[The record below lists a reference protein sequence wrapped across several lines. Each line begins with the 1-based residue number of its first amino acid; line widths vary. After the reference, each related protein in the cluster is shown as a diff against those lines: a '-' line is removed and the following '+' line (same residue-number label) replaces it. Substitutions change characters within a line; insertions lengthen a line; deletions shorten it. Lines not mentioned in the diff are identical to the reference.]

1 MQLFPHSQNR
11 FIFITLVFQT
21 RDKIQPMKSY
31 PSIFNDVI
39 GPVMR
44 GPSSSHC
51 AASLRIGRICR
62 DLMDGDIKEVYIE
75 FDPNG
80 SLATTHKGQGSDMGL
95 FGGFMGW
102 EADEERLPDYLRAIE
117 EAGLQI
123 KIDIH
128 PIGATHPNTYKVT
141 LKNTKETRTV
151 TAISTGG
158 GMIEIIE
165 IDGAPVSM
173 AGDFYQTLIYG
184 TPSKKLVD
192 YIERSFSCDEIR
204 LHKGTVSFIEIKS
217 NQFIPD
223 SLYKAL
229 LEMGEVQ
236 FIKKLHPVLP
246 IMSRKNLSVPF
257 ITCEEMLEY
266 NRDKN
271 LDLWE
276 LAVAYES
283 LRGHISEQEVF
294 EKMRD
299 ILKIMQHAIDLG
311 LKGTKYADRI
321 LGAQSLGFQERM
333 KEKKLVEGDILNRVI
348 LYTSAM
354 MEVKSSMGVVVA
366 APTAGSCGALPGA
379 IIGIGRALELSEDE
393 MVKAMLAAGIT
404 GVFIAAH
411 ATFAAEVGGCM
422 AECGSGSGMAAAG
435 IIGLKKGTLAQ
446 ALAAASMALQS
457 SLGMICDMIADRVE
471 APCLNRNVMAAT
483 NAISCANMALSD
495 YDHLIPLDEVIETM
509 KRVGDALPNTH
520 RCTGLGG
527 LAITKTAK
535 KIEAQ
540 LAKGEIEQRK
550 TFFKVC

>member
-1 MQLFPHSQNR
+1 MR
-11 FIFITLVFQT
+11 G
-21 RDKIQPMKSY
+21 Y

-51 AASLRIGRICR
+51 AASLRIGRMCR
-62 DLMDGDIKEVYIE
+62 DLMDGHIKEVCIE

-95 FGGFMGW
+95 FGGFLGW
-102 EADEERLPDYLRAIE
+102 EADEERLPDYLKAIE
-117 EAGLQI
+117 EAGIQI

-128 PIGATHPNTYKVT
+128 PIGATHPNTYKIT
-141 LKNTKETRTV
+141 LKNNVETRTV

-158 GMIEIIE
+158 GMIEVVE
-165 IDGAPVSM
+165 IDGAKVSM
-173 AGDFYQTLIYG
+173 AGDFYQTLVYVKSP
-184 TPSKKLVD
+184 TNLVEH
-192 YIERSFSCDEIR
+192 IERSFSYDEIAIR
-204 LHKGTVSFIEIKS
+204 EGVSYFFEIKS
-217 NQFIPD
+217 NRFIPAE
-223 SLYKAL
+223 LEAAL
-229 LEMGEVQ
+229 LEMDQVLC
-236 FIKKLHPVLP
+236 IKKIHPVLP
-246 IMSRKNLSVPF
+246 IMARKNLTVPF
-257 ITCEEMLEY
+257 ITCNEMLEY
-266 NRDKN
+266 NADKN
-271 LDLWE
+271 LVLWE

-283 LRGHISEQEVF
+283 IRGNISKEEVF
-294 EKMRD
+294 EKMSS
-299 ILKIMQHAIDLG
+299 ILGIMQNAIDIG

-321 LGAQSLGFQERM
+321 LGPQSLAYQERI
-333 KEKKLVEGDILNRVI
+333 KDKKLVEGDILNQVI
-348 LYTSAM
+348 LYTSVM

-379 IIGIGRALELSEDE
+379 VIGVGRTLELSEDE
-393 MVKAMLAAGIT
+393 MVKAMLAAGII

-422 AECGSGSGMAAAG
+422 AECGSGSGMAAAA
-435 IIGLKKGTLAQ
+435 IVGLKKGTLNQ
-446 ALAAASMALQS
+446 SLSAASMALQS

-495 YDHLIPLDEVIETM
+495 YDHLIPLDEVVETM

-535 KIEAQ
+535 EIEAK
-540 LAKGEIEQRK
+540 LAKGEINKSK

>member
-1 MQLFPHSQNR
+1 MCL
-11 FIFITLVFQT
+11 
-21 RDKIQPMKSY
+21 
-31 PSIFNDVI
+31 
-39 GPVMR
+39 
-44 GPSSSHC
+44 
-51 AASLRIGRICR
+51 

-95 FGGFMGW
+95 FGGFLGW
-102 EADEERLPDYLRAIE
+102 EADEERLPNYLQAIE
-117 EAGLQI
+117 EAGIQI

-128 PIGATHPNTYKVT
+128 PIGATHPNTYKIT
-141 LKNTKETRTV
+141 LTNDNETRTV

-165 IDGAPVSM
+165 IDGAVVSM
-173 AGDFYQTLIYG
+173 AGDFYQTLIYVES
-184 TPSKKLVD
+184 PEKLVE
-192 YIERSFSCDEIR
+192 YIEESFACDEIAFR
-204 LHKGTVSFIEIKS
+204 QGIVSFIEIKS

-223 SLYKAL
+223 TQEKEL
-229 LEMGEVQ
+229 LEMEEVL
-236 FIKKLHPVLP
+236 FIKKIHPVLP
-246 IMSRKNLSVPF
+246 IMARKDLTVPF
-257 ITCEEMLEY
+257 ITCDEMLEY
-266 NRDKN
+266 NRGKN
-271 LDLWE
+271 LELWE
-276 LAVAYES
+276 LAVDYES
-283 LRGHISEQEVF
+283 IRGNISEQEVF

-299 ILKIMQHAIDLG
+299 ILRIMQNAIDLG
-311 LKGTKYADRI
+311 LQGTKYADRI
-321 LGAQSLGFQERM
+321 LGPQSLTFQEKM
-333 KEKKLVEGDILNRVI
+333 DGKKLVEGDILNQVI
-348 LYTSAM
+348 LNTSAM

-379 IIGIGRALELSEDE
+379 IIGIGRTLKLSEDE
-393 MVKAMLAAGIT
+393 MVKALLAAGII

-435 IIGLKKGTLAQ
+435 IVGLKKGTLNQ
-446 ALAAASMALQS
+446 ALGAASMALQS

-495 YDHLIPLDEVIETM
+495 YNHLIPLDEVVETM

-535 KIEAQ
+535 EIEAK
-540 LAKGEIEQRK
+540 LAKGEIDKNK

>member
-1 MQLFPHSQNR
+1 
-11 FIFITLVFQT
+11 
-21 RDKIQPMKSY
+21 MKSY

-51 AASLRIGRICR
+51 AASLRIGRMCR
-62 DLMDGDIKEVYIE
+62 DLMDGDIEEVYIE

-102 EADEERLPDYLRAIE
+102 EADEERLPNYLQAIE
-117 EAGLQI
+117 EAGIQI

-128 PIGATHPNTYKVT
+128 PIGATHPNTYKIS
-141 LKNTKETRTV
+141 LKNKKETRII

-173 AGDFYQTLIYG
+173 AGDFCQTLIYVKSPAKLMRHIQTSFTCDDMGLREG
-184 TPSKKLVD
+184 TS
-192 YIERSFSCDEIR
+192 
-204 LHKGTVSFIEIKS
+204 TFIEIKS
-217 NQFIPD
+217 NQFIPAD
-223 SLYKAL
+223 LEASL
-229 LEMGEVQ
+229 LEMNEVL
-236 FIKKLHPVLP
+236 FIKKMHPVLP
-246 IMSRKNLSVPF
+246 IMARKNLTVPF
-257 ITCEEMLEY
+257 ITCNEMLEY
-266 NRDKN
+266 NKGKD
-271 LDLWE
+271 LELWE
-276 LAVAYES
+276 LALAYES
-283 LRGHISEQEVF
+283 KRGNISEEVVF
-294 EKMRD
+294 EKMRA
-299 ILKIMQHAIDLG
+299 ILKLMQNAIDLG
-311 LKGTKYADRI
+311 LQGTKYADRI
-321 LGAQSLGFQERM
+321 LGPQSLTFQERM
-333 KEKKLVEGDILNRVI
+333 DGKKLVAGDLLNQVI

-354 MEVKSSMGVVVA
+354 MEVKSSMGVIVA

-379 IIGIGRALELSEDE
+379 LIGIGRTLELSEDE
-393 MVKAMLAAGIT
+393 MTKALLAAGII

-435 IIGLKKGTLAQ
+435 IVVLKKGTLNQ
-446 ALAAASMALQS
+446 SLSAASMALQS
-457 SLGMICDMIADRVE
+457 CLGMICDMIADRVE

-495 YDHLIPLDEVIETM
+495 YDHLIPLDEVVETM

-535 KIEAQ
+535 EIEAK
-540 LAKGEIEQRK
+540 LAKGEINTNK

>member
-1 MQLFPHSQNR
+1 
-11 FIFITLVFQT
+11 
-21 RDKIQPMKSY
+21 MKKY

-51 AASLRIGRICR
+51 AASLRIGRMCL

-102 EADEERLPDYLRAIE
+102 EADDERLPNYLQAIAE
-117 EAGLQI
+117 VGIQV

-128 PIGATHPNTYKVT
+128 PIGATHPNTYKIT
-141 LKNTKETRTV
+141 LKNEKETRTV

-158 GMIEIIE
+158 GMIELIE

-173 AGDFYQTLIYG
+173 AGDFYQTLVYVQSPAELD
-184 TPSKKLVD
+184 TL
-192 YIERSFSCDEIR
+192 IEQSFECDEIEYR
-204 LHKGTVSFIEIKS
+204 QGNFTFLEIKS
-217 NQFIPD
+217 NQFITN
-223 SLYKAL
+223 SLETSL
-229 LEMGEVQ
+229 LEMDEVL
-236 FIKKLHPVLP
+236 FIKKLYPVLP
-246 IMSRKNLSVPF
+246 VMSRKNLVVPF
-257 ITCEEMLEY
+257 VTCNEMLEY
-266 NRDKN
+266 NKEKN
-271 LDLWE
+271 LELWE

-283 LRGHISEQEVF
+283 MRGDMSAHDVF
-294 EKMRD
+294 EKMRS
-299 ILKIMQHAIDLG
+299 IFKIMKSAIDLG
-311 LKGTKYADRI
+311 LKGTTYADRI
-321 LGAQSLGFQERM
+321 LGPQSLTFQERLDG
-333 KEKKLVEGDILNRVI
+333 KKLVEGDVLNQVI

-379 IIGIGRALELSEDE
+379 ILGVGKTLELSEDE
-393 MVKAMLAAGIT
+393 MVKALLAAGII
-404 GVFIAAH
+404 GVFIAEH

-435 IIGLKKGTLAQ
+435 IVSLKKGTLNQ
-446 ALAAASMALQS
+446 SLSAASMALQS

-495 YDHLIPLDEVIETM
+495 YNHLIPLDEVVETM
-509 KRVGDALPNTH
+509 KRVGDALPNELC
-520 RCTGLGG
+520 CTGLGG
-527 LAITKTAK
+527 LAITKAAK
-535 KIEAQ
+535 EIEAK
-540 LAKGEIEQRK
+540 LANGELRSNK

>member
-1 MQLFPHSQNR
+1 MQR
-11 FIFITLVFQT
+11 
-21 RDKIQPMKSY
+21 Y

-51 AASLRIGRICR
+51 AASLRIGRICL
-62 DLMDGDIKEVYIE
+62 DLMDGDVKEVYIE

-102 EADEERLPDYLRAIE
+102 EADEERLPNYLQAIE
-117 EAGLQI
+117 EVGIQI
-123 KIDIH
+123 NIDIH
-128 PIGATHPNTYKVT
+128 PIGATHPNTYKIT
-141 LKNTKETRTV
+141 LKNNKETRSV

-165 IDGAPVSM
+165 IDGATVSM
-173 AGDFYQTLIYG
+173 AGDFCQTL
-184 TPSKKLVD
+184 V
-192 YIERSFSCDEIR
+192 YIKSPAHLINHIEQSFTCDEIAMR
-204 LHKGTVSFIEIKS
+204 EGISSFIEIKS
-217 NQFIPD
+217 NQFIPA
-223 SLYKAL
+223 SLEAAL
-229 LEMGEVQ
+229 LAMDQVL
-236 FIKKLHPVLP
+236 FIKKIHPVLP
-246 IMSRKNLSVPF
+246 IMARKNLAVPF
-257 ITCEEMLEY
+257 ITCNEMLEY
-266 NRDKN
+266 NTGKN
-271 LDLWE
+271 LELWE

-283 LRGHISEQEVF
+283 KRGNISEADVF

-299 ILKIMQHAIDLG
+299 ILKIMQNAIDIG

-321 LGAQSLGFQERM
+321 LGPQSISFQERM
-333 KEKKLVEGDILNRVI
+333 NEKKLVEGDILNQVI

-379 IIGIGRALELSEDE
+379 IIGIGRTLELSEDD
-393 MVKAMLAAGIT
+393 MVKAMLAAGII

-435 IIGLKKGTLAQ
+435 IVGLKKGSLNQ
-446 ALAAASMALQS
+446 SLSAASMALQS

-495 YDHLIPLDEVIETM
+495 YDHLIPLDEVVETM

-535 KIEAQ
+535 EIEAK
-540 LAKGEIEQRK
+540 LANGEINENK

>member
-1 MQLFPHSQNR
+1 
-11 FIFITLVFQT
+11 
-21 RDKIQPMKSY
+21 MKTY

-51 AASLRIGRICR
+51 AASLRIGRMCL

-95 FGGFMGW
+95 FGGFLGW
-102 EADEERLPDYLRAIE
+102 EADEERLPDYLQAVD
-117 EAGLQI
+117 EAGIKI

-128 PIGATHPNTYKVT
+128 PIGATHPNTYKIT
-141 LKNTKETRTV
+141 LTNDNETRKV

-165 IDGAPVSM
+165 IDGAAVSM
-173 AGDFYQTLIYG
+173 AGDFYQTLIYIESSG
-184 TPSKKLVD
+184 KLVE
-192 YIERSFSCDEIR
+192 YIEKSVPCDEIALR
-204 LHKGTVSFIEIKS
+204 QGSVSFIEIKS
-217 NQFIPD
+217 NQFISD
-223 SLYKAL
+223 SLEKEL
-229 LEMGEVQ
+229 LEMGEVL
-236 FIKKLHPVLP
+236 FVKKMHPVLP
-246 IMSRKNLSVPF
+246 IMARKDLTVPF
-257 ITCEEMLEY
+257 ITCNEMLEY
-266 NRDKN
+266 NRGKN
-271 LDLWE
+271 LELWQ

-283 LRGHISEQEVF
+283 MRGNISEQEVID
-294 EKMRD
+294 KMRD
-299 ILKIMQHAIDLG
+299 ILKIMQNAINLG
-311 LKGTKYADRI
+311 LRGTKYTDRI
-321 LGAQSLGFQERM
+321 LGPQSLTFQEKM
-333 KEKKLVEGDILNRVI
+333 DGKKLVEGDILNQVI

-379 IIGIGRALELSEDE
+379 IIGIGRTLELSGDE
-393 MVKAMLAAGIT
+393 MVKALLAAGII

-435 IIGLKKGTLAQ
+435 IVGLKKGTLNQ
-446 ALAAASMALQS
+446 ALGAASMALQS

-495 YDHLIPLDEVIETM
+495 YNHLIPLDEVVETM

-535 KIEAQ
+535 EIEAK
-540 LAKGEIEQRK
+540 LAKGEIDKNK